1 MKIYDKASWH
11 IDAGMDE
18 HEVVEKFRSVFNS
31 LERLDLLSD
40 EGYEISELGIDDS
53 ISLNENM
60 VTKRGC
66 KFLDK
71 YYDAVIAYNSD
82 KISDELEKCYKSFA
96 LENNLKSN

>member
-60 VTKRGC
+60 VTKRDIMMMLLHITPIRFQMNW
-66 KFLDK
+66 KN
-71 YYDAVIAYNSD
+71 VISLLLW
-82 KISDELEKCYKSFA
+82 KII
-96 LENNLKSN
+96 